1 MTCCQVLFLN
11 ISVCISVVDPL
22 SRKVKMKL
30 TVMNKWILF
39 RPVEMLPGYQE
50 WWLQESFLIHI
61 IETNM
66 FVEPTYECCLNTN
79 LPIMKARKIEY
90 IITCTGLQNTSSHVQ
105 AFWIHHHMYR
115 PSEYI
120 ITCTGLQNTSSHVQA
135 FRIHHH
141 MYRPSEYINTCTGL
155 LNTSSHVQAFWIHHH
170 MYRPSEYIITCT
182 GLQNTSSWT
191 AWTIML

>member
-1 MTCCQVLFLN
+1 MAYFSGPEICINLQKSVCFLYHKPVAVLVTCCQVLFLN

-50 WWLQESFLIHI
+50 CWLQESFLIHI

-79 LPIMKARKIEY
+79 LPINESKKDR
-90 IITCTGLQNTSSHVQ
+90 
-105 AFWIHHHMYR
+105 IHHHMYR

-135 FRIHHH
+135 F
-141 MYRPSEYINTCTGL
+141 ML
-155 LNTSSHVQAFWIHHH
+155 
-170 MYRPSEYIITCT
+170 IIIYWNR
-182 GLQNTSSWT
+182 QK
-191 AWTIML
+191 